1 MPELKEIFD
10 HVYSSVKASVP
21 MSPQQAKAFHMI
33 RHCRS
38 AKLGA
43 HAMVCSQYG
52 STQVSYNS
60 CRNRHCPSVSMR
72 YRKIGFRP
80 G

>member
-10 HVYSSVKASVP
+10 QVYASKDTAIS

-38 AKLGA
+38 AIRERIRWFVLSAELQRFPTIPVVIGI
-43 HAMVCSQYG
+43 V
-52 STQVSYNS
+52 
-60 CRNRHCPSVSMR
+60 PSVSWLCR
-72 YRKIGFRP
+72 RVGFKLS
-80 G
+80 